1 MTVKQFGQRQAQGKT
16 GRSGRARHSNT
27 AIMTWSIGK
36 KILLGAMIALGALM
50 PAHAVV
56 EFHLSMQKLAVTS
69 EYVVLCE
76 ELELTDQGAPYSNG
90 VPREVQALCKPL
102 RVFKGEFVPDQE
114 FTVQY
119 KEVVRRP
126 LRRGSSTLDAEGRVV
141 SVAPP
146 VYFPKGRALLFLNRT
161 ERPGVYTVVG
171 AKLIQH
177 DEVFDLGEDQGS
189 SEFRPQQQPE
199 NSELPECLKYGEA
212 ELVADFLKGM
222 ALLADPSVP
231 PQFEVPLHESDPL
244 ARTPRAIQGSA
255 IILGL
260 IPALLI
266 YAAYR
271 AGRSWLSKTMWVR
284 VSLAGFAVI
293 AAVVLGVQAHAALTI
308 WWQRPVR
315 WEWIK
320 TGMSADDLRC
330 FVANSE
336 RVYDFQGEQS
346 REAVMSKRV
355 DWLHLRGAWNL
366 RVRYDENRRIESATI
381 RYRGNYRWFVPSTRL
396 D

>member
-1 MTVKQFGQRQAQGKT
+1 M
-16 GRSGRARHSNT
+16 N
-27 AIMTWSIGK
+27 WSIGK
-36 KILLGAMIALGALM
+36 KILLGAMIALGALT
-50 PAHAVV
+50 PARAVV
-56 EFHLSMQKLAVTS
+56 EFHLSMQKLAVMS

-76 ELELTDQGAPYSNG
+76 ELELTDQGAPYPNG
-90 VPREVQALCKPL
+90 VHREVQALCKPL
-102 RVFKGEFVPDQE
+102 RVFKGEFAPDQE
-114 FTVQY
+114 FNVQY

-126 LRRGSSTLDAEGRVV
+126 LRRGSSTVDAEGRVV

-146 VYFPKGRALLFLNRT
+146 VYFPKGRVLLFLNRT
-161 ERPGVYTVVG
+161 GTLGVYTVMG

-189 SEFRPQQQPE
+189 SEFRPLQQPE
-199 NSELPECLKYGEA
+199 NSELSECLKYGEA

-231 PQFEVPLHESDPL
+231 PQVEVPRHGSDPF
-244 ARTPRAIQGSA
+244 ARDPRAIQRSA
-255 IILGL
+255 ILLGL

-271 AGRSWLSKTMWVR
+271 AGRSLLPKTMLVR
-284 VSLAGFAVI
+284 VSSAGFAVV
-293 AAVVLGVQAHAALTI
+293 AAVVVGVQAHAALTI

-320 TGMSADDLRC
+320 TGMSSDGLRC

-336 RVYDFQGEQS
+336 RFYGFHGKQS
-346 REAVMSKRV
+346 RDAVMSRRV
-355 DWLHLRGAWNL
+355 DWLYIRGAWNL
-366 RVRYDENRRIESATI
+366 QIRYDGNRRIESATI